1 MKIITLISFLMLS
14 FSATSQKLRVS
25 AGASF
30 CKLDWRTV
38 PNTKLFEKG
47 YTSYT
52 AGVGVEYLKLGI
64 FNLASNIEYLRKGGM
79 DTIFYTDPMGNDL
92 YNREEA
98 VIFNFVNL
106 NTYAK
111 IKAPLKGKV
120 KPFISLGLYCG
131 YMVSANKLAGDKGE
145 YKRFNAGA
153 VTGIGA
159 GYKIIGKEI
168 GIEAQYLPSFIPLFE
183 KTSNTPGSTRKITDK
198 TFTVK
203 VFFVM

>member
-1 MKIITLISFLMLS
+1 MKIITAIGFLVLS
-14 FSATSQKLRVS
+14 FSAHSQKLKIS

-38 PNTKLFEKG
+38 PDTKLNEKG
-47 YTSYT
+47 YNSYT
-52 AGVGVEYLKLGI
+52 AGIGVEYLKLGI
-64 FNLASNIEYLRKGGM
+64 INLSSNIEYLRKGAI
-79 DTIFYTDPMGNDL
+79 DTVFYTDAMGNDL
-92 YNREEA
+92 YNRQEA

-106 NTYAK
+106 NTYAR
-111 IKAPLKGKV
+111 IKAPLKGKL

-131 YMVSANKLAGDKGE
+131 YMVSANKLAGDIGE

-183 KTSNTPGSTRKITDK
+183 KPSNTPGSTRKITDR

-203 VFFVM
+203 VFFVI